1 MAFLQTFER
10 GIAALM
16 ALLKF
21 EIGDYCDLESVEVDD
36 EGGGAVVG
44 KDGSMAT
51 IVKYEGFKTLMSS
64 EDFND
69 AIERLTLS
77 AQSYLGTKGHQIQV
91 VFDREIDSTEEMGER
106 LAACYQTAKR
116 LQIDAADLLDES
128 KTVLNR
134 FCCAE
139 TVYFVLWTR
148 PSLLQPIETKLYRQE
163 QAALAGK
170 VPPMKDA
177 QNPLRTIR
185 FLVDKHDAFV
195 NKFTSDIRNMR
206 GSARVLDVRPALC
219 EVRRSLFRAVTPPQ
233 WSPTIIGDAVRVRWQ
248 DKPSKDVSAA
258 MPQPLA
264 KQLVPLDAFNGSR
277 KGSFGVTDT
286 RAVRIGGRI
295 YAPCYVSMFP
305 MKVMVFDSLFRDLN
319 AATTRTKSGVKPMPW
334 RVSFMIEGD
343 GLSGMFLRKVFAGI
357 LGLSSESNRNLVKA
371 ANVLSAYKHNG
382 AVVKVQINAATWVD
396 YGEEKELMLRR
407 SKLVRSLSGWG
418 DANVNEETGDPTAG
432 MASCALGLTY
442 NSIATETAVPLED
455 VLTMLPITRPTSPF
469 SGGHVLFRTR
479 DGKLLPYEMFSAEQ
493 TTWITLLFAGPGKGK
508 SVLLNRLNVEMCW
521 AGGLARL
528 PFICIIDIGI
538 SSSGFIS
545 LIREN
550 LPPELQHLCLYTR
563 LQNTAQYTVN
573 PFDTMLGCRIPLER
587 ERDYMANFLT
597 MLATPPESAVAEKG
611 IRQFAGL
618 VVDAMFRQLSDEN
631 ERGTPREYTHGADP
645 VVTKAVDELSINYND
660 TTKWWTIV
668 DALFQR
674 GALHAAYCAQRYAMP
689 TLTDAVRAA
698 ADPAVVREFDQ
709 LTNNGISVPAQFR
722 LMISSA
728 IAEYPIFAGQT
739 VFDVGEARLMA
750 IDLNDVVTTGSAAA
764 KRKAALMYM
773 TARNLFIKKIAI
785 SEEDLPYLPATYRP
799 YHTERFNEI
808 KEDYK
813 RLGYDEFHKTGGDPM
828 LGEQAMTDGREGRKW
843 GLEVI
848 LASQLPQDFKGL
860 SELATTILILDAGNV
875 QTRRTIKETFG
886 LSDAELSAL
895 VNHVHGPAPDG
906 SGATF
911 LAKFSTTDAEYS
923 QLFTSTMGPQ
933 MLWGLATGKEDR
945 VVRDILYKRLGA
957 GEARRALAW
966 RFPTG
971 SCHSYVGKLRQR
983 TKSESSTGWVD
994 DDATTSIL
1002 QKLATE
1008 VYEAWIERKEKA
1020 VEDVAA

>member
-21 EIGDYCDLESVEVDD
+21 EIGHYCDLESVEIDD
-36 EGGGAVVG
+36 DGSGAVVG

-51 IVKYEGFKTLMSS
+51 IVRYEGFKTMMSV

-91 VFDREIDSTEEMGER
+91 VFDREDDATEEMGER
-106 LAACYQTAKR
+106 LSASYQTAKR
-116 LQIDAADLLDES
+116 LQIDAADLLKES
-128 KTVLNR
+128 TTVLNR

-139 TVYFVLWTR
+139 AVYFVLWTR
-148 PSLLQPIETKLYRQE
+148 PSLLQPVETKLYRQE
-163 QAALAGK
+163 QSALVGK
-170 VPPMKDA
+170 VPPMRDA

-195 NKFTSDIRNMR
+195 NKFVGDIRNMR

-219 EVRRSLFRAVTPPQ
+219 EVRRSLFRAVTPTGWAPAL
-233 WSPTIIGDAVRVRWQ
+233 IGDKARVRWQ
-248 DKPSKDVSAA
+248 EKPSKDVSAA
-258 MPQPLA
+258 IPHPLS
-264 KQLVPLDAFNGSR
+264 KQLMPLDAFNGSR
-277 KGSFGVTDT
+277 KGGFGVTDT

-295 YAPCYVSMFP
+295 YAPCFVSTFP
-305 MKVMVFDSLFRDLN
+305 LRPLIFDSLFRDLN
-319 AATTRTKSGVKPMPW
+319 AATTKTQFGVKPMPW
-334 RVSFMIEGD
+334 RISIMIEGD
-343 GLSGMFLRKVFAGI
+343 GLSGLGLRKVFAGI
-357 LGLSSESNRNLVKA
+357 LGLTSESNRNLVRS
-371 ANVLSAYKHNG
+371 ANVLTAYKQNG
-382 AVVKVQINAATWVD
+382 AVVKVQINATTWVD

-407 SKLVRSLSGWG
+407 AKLVRALTGWG

-432 MASCALGLTY
+432 MVSCAIGMSY
-442 NSIATETAVPLED
+442 NSIAPATAVPLED
-455 VLTMLPITRPTSPF
+455 ILSMLPITRPASPF
-469 SGGHVLFRTR
+469 SGGHVLFRTM
-479 DGKLLPYEMFSAEQ
+479 DGKLLTYEMFSAEQ
-493 TTWITLLFAGPGKGK
+493 RTWITLLFAGPGAGK

-521 AGGLARL
+521 AGGLSRL
-528 PFICIIDIGI
+528 PFICVIDIGV

-563 LQNTAQYTVN
+563 LQNTPQYTIN
-573 PFDTMLGCRIPLER
+573 PFDTMLGCRFPLER

-611 IRQFAGL
+611 MRQFAGL

-645 VVTKAVDELSINYND
+645 IVTKAVDELGVNYTE

-668 DALFQR
+668 DTLFKR

-698 ADPAVVREFDQ
+698 ADPTVVREFDQ
-709 LTNNGISVPAQFR
+709 LVNSGISVPDQFK

-764 KRKAALMYM
+764 KKKAALMYM
-773 TARNLFIKKIAI
+773 TARNLFVKKIAI
-785 SEEDLPYLPATYRP
+785 SEEDLPYLPAMYRP
-799 YHTERFNEI
+799 YHTDRFNEI
-808 KEDYK
+808 KEDFK
-813 RLGYDEFHKTGGDPM
+813 RLAFDEFHKTGGDPM
-828 LGEQAMTDGREGRKW
+828 LAEQAMTDGREGRKW

-848 LASQLPQDFKGL
+848 LSSQLCEDFKGL
-860 SELATTILILDAGNV
+860 SKLATTILILDAGNV
-875 QTRRTIKETFG
+875 QTRGTIKETFG
-886 LSDAELSAL
+886 LSDAELSSL
-895 VNHVHGPAPDG
+895 VNHVHGPSPDG

-911 LAKFSTTDAEYS
+911 LAKFQTNEGEFS

-933 MLWGLATGKEDR
+933 MLWGLATGQEDR

-957 GEARRALAW
+957 AEARRALAW
-966 RFPTG
+966 RFPSG
-971 SCHSYVGKLRQR
+971 SCKSFVGKLRQR
-983 TKSESSTGWVD
+983 AKSESATGWI
-994 DDATTSIL
+994 DDAAVTSIL
-1002 QKLATE
+1002 QRLANDT
-1008 VYEAWIERKEKA
+1008 YETWTARKEKA